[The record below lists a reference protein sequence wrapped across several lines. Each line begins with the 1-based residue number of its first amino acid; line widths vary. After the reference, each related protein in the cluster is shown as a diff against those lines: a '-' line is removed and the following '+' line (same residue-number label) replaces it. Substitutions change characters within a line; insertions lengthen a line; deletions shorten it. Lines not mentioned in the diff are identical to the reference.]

1 MNKLLLTIILFTTFT
16 AAQAQPLRIV
26 NVSAPAINCLFD
38 PSCRVVVDDTT
49 DEAPL
54 PLSGR
59 HFLQTR
65 IFRGVRGSAAEGLYV
80 YEYRLDLRNATG
92 LTYVPC
98 MTSLTVNFGAVVGDL
113 DYDGDGKKGDLVFV
127 VTRGGLGSVG
137 LASAEKKGDSI
148 TFNFDSRVCAGGRPG
163 EGQSTYFF
171 GLVSTAPPKAGD
183 ATIRESD
190 RAKYTAKA
198 RVPEKVFRDRLQDP
212 LDRNPRPFEPP
223 RPFGHRA
230 VREKRQLY

>member
-1 MNKLLLTIILFTTFT
+1 MNKLLLTVILFTAFT
-16 AAQAQPLRIV
+16 AAQAQPLRVV

-49 DEAPL
+49 DDAPL

-65 IFRGVRGSAAEGLYV
+65 TFRGVRGSAAEGLYV

-92 LTYVPC
+92 LTYLPC
-98 MTSLTVNFGAVVGDL
+98 MTSLTVNFGAVVGNL
-113 DYDGDGKKGDLVFV
+113 DFDGDGKKGDQVFV
-127 VTRGGLGSVG
+127 VTRGGLGSVA
-137 LASAEKKGDSI
+137 LASVEKKGDSI
-148 TFNFDSRVCAGGRPG
+148 TFNFDQRVCAGGRPG

-183 ATIRESD
+183 ATIREGE
-190 RAKYTAKA
+190 RATYIAQA
-198 RVPEKVFRDRLQDP
+198 RVPEKVFRDRLQNP
-212 LDRNPRPFEPP
+212 LDRNPRPYDPP
-223 RPFGHRA
+223 PTFGKRT
-230 VREKRQLY
+230 VREKRQRY